1 MENRIINTARDLY
14 FRYGIRSVT
23 LDDIAKELGISK
35 KTIYQF
41 FKDKDELVNCVVDL
55 SVFEEICRSKD
66 LKKQSLN
73 PIEEII
79 ISVRMMKDMLD
90 KINVVLFYDLEKYH
104 PAAFEKY
111 KAFKS
116 NFLELIRQNLVQG
129 VAQKL
134 YRAEINI
141 EVLVKFRLETVDMLF
156 DASIFPPDKFKLAD
170 TQMELTDHFLRG
182 IVTPLGLEIYEKT
195 KLEI

>member
-1 MENRIINTARDLY
+1 MEHRIINTARELY

-41 FKDKDELVNCVVDL
+41 FKDKDELVTKVVDQ
-55 SVFEEICRSKD
+55 SVCDEICRSKD
-66 LKKQSLN
+66 LKKQSKN

-79 ISVRMMKDMLD
+79 LSVKLMKDMLD
-90 KINVVLFYDLEKYH
+90 KVNVVLFYDLEKYH

-116 NFLELIRQNLVQG
+116 NFSDLIRQNLQQG
-129 VAQKL
+129 ISMKL
-134 YRAEINI
+134 YRAEMNV
-141 EVLVKFRLETVDMLF
+141 EVLVKYRLETVDMLF
-156 DASIFPPDKFKLAD
+156 NASVFPPDKFKLTD
-170 TQMELTDHFLRG
+170 TQLELTDHFVRG
-182 IVTPLGLEIYEKT
+182 LVTPLGLEIYEKT
-195 KLEI
+195 KFAI